1 MTTGEPVIV
10 RGFMKPLSTL
20 RKPLRSVEIHTKKP
34 VVATVE
40 RSDVTTVP
48 AAGVVAE
55 AMVAFVLTQAMLEKF
70 GGDSLR
76 ELQRN
81 LAGYRR
87 QVQQF

>member
-20 RKPLRSVEIHTKKP
+20 RKPLRSVEINTKRP

-55 AMVAFVLTQAMLEKF
+55 AMVAFVLAQAMLEKC

-76 ELQRN
+76 EMKRN

-87 QVQQF
+87 QVAHF